1 MCKPFAD
8 PRMGGVGTRQSVYGS
23 TGLLSRLT
31 DMFLDHRYFDEN
43 ASQSLLGK
51 AVSCLSGR
59 TAVYR
64 RSLLMEIQAR
74 VHERDVLGRP
84 VPVG

>member
-8 PRMGGVGTRQSVYGS
+8 PKIGGVGTRQSVYGS
-23 TGLLSRLT
+23 KGFLARMT

-43 ASQSLLGK
+43 ASQSFLGR

-64 RSLLMEIQAR
+64 RKLLHGDRAR
-74 VHERDVLGRP
+74 LHARDVLGRA
-84 VPVG
+84 VPVR